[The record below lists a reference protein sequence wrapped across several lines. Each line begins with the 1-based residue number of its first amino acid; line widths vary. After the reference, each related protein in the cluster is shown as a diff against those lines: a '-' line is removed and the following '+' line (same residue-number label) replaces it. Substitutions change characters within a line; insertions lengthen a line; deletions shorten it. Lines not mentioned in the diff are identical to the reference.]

1 MTMLNAERGTLS
13 AKCESCLR
21 PTTALLALLLT
32 LILGFSSTALA
43 QGAAVEQARQAVRD
57 WQAGKYNTDPAQAI
71 GKPLDEQLKILERAF
86 AFSPVPRGLEVNL
99 DQPEYAQSPDGTT
112 VVRFPATVGGQGG
125 NVQVSLRGNQVTGI
139 GWVSDASLIP
149 AWISSPMAWWAF
161 LGLSLLWLA
170 LLFLPGRLRGLWQEG
185 WALVRQYG
193 GLYLGI
199 NVGLYGLFALGSF
212 TAYASPQVAMLVQ
225 KLVGGALQQVGL
237 GGLLSAGPLEV
248 ALVIFFWNFTRGLLL
263 TTALPALAWG
273 VPALLLNGLRYFFF
287 GLALSPALFP
297 AGRYLFHLPTLIIE
311 LQAYILV
318 TFGGMVLLSKVLRRE
333 GYRAGLRALAL
344 TVYLGAFFLVVGAF
358 YEAYSLIYLMR

>member
-1 MTMLNAERGTLS
+1 MLNAQRMTLN
-13 AKCESCLR
+13 AKRESGLR
-21 PTTALLALLLT
+21 SMVAFFALLA
-32 LILGFSSTALA
+32 LILGFSSAAVA

-57 WQAGKYNTDPAQAI
+57 WQAGKYTTDPAQAI
-71 GKPLDEQLKILERAF
+71 GKPLDEQLKILERAL
-86 AFSPVPRGLEVNL
+86 AFSPVPGGLEVNL
-99 DQPEYAQSPDGTT
+99 NAPEVAQNPDGTT
-112 VVRFPATVGGQGG
+112 VVRFPAAVGGQGG
-125 NVQVSLRGNQVTGI
+125 NVQVSLRGGEVIGI

-149 AWISSPMAWWAF
+149 AWTSSPLAWWSF

-185 WALVRQYG
+185 WALVRQYRR
-193 GLYLGI
+193 LYWGI
-199 NVGLYGLFALGSF
+199 NIGLYGLFVLGSF
-212 TAYASPQVAMLVQ
+212 TAYASPQVALLVQ

-237 GGLLSAGPLEV
+237 GGLLAAGPLEV
-248 ALVIFFWNFTRGLLL
+248 ALIIFFWNFTRGLLL
-263 TTALPALAWG
+263 TTALPGMALG
-273 VPALLLNGLRYFFF
+273 IPALLLNGLRYFFF

-333 GYRAGLRALAL
+333 GYGAGFRALAL

-358 YEAYSLIYLMR
+358 YESYSLIYLMRG